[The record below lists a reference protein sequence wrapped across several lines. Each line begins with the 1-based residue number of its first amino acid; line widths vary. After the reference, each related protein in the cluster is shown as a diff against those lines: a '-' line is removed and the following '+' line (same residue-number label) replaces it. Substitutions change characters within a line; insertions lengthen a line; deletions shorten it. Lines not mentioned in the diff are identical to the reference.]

1 MLFYAD
7 SFCLTSVK
15 AFLKMH
21 CKNTWLIAWVLVR
34 TAKQGRTK
42 FTVYS
47 NFIDLYEV
55 WPSGKLSPGEET
67 NFAKCSSHSLLI
79 SSFVHFS
86 SLSKRMPFLLF
97 VNIWHPGV
105 SSAKTWLCVSFSPWW
120 PWSHLRSI
128 LLTDWSCWSE
138 SLGVTD
144 DIVGT
149 DGESLSG
156 EENRYVAFLV
166 LWSWFFKV
174 LLRWNKQELWFS

>member
-1 MLFYAD
+1 MKTIMLFYAD

-67 NFAKCSSHSLLI
+67 NFAECSSHSLLI
-79 SSFVHFS
+79 SSLQSAPGPLCTSRLFPKGCPFCFLWLFGTPVCQVQKLGFVSASVPGDHEVICAPFCWLIEAADLRVWV
-86 SLSKRMPFLLF
+86 SLM
-97 VNIWHPGV
+97 I
-105 SSAKTWLCVSFSPWW
+105 
-120 PWSHLRSI
+120 
-128 LLTDWSCWSE
+128 
-138 SLGVTD
+138 
-144 DIVGT
+144 
-149 DGESLSG
+149 
-156 EENRYVAFLV
+156 
-166 LWSWFFKV
+166 
-174 LLRWNKQELWFS
+174 